1 MQFRQVQATLH
12 SWLSIVVLWSGFL
25 IFFTGSIAYF
35 RTEINLWSKPEIF
48 LYLKESPPSFESAQV
63 AYDYLNM
70 HALEAKRWQVNL
82 ANSRMPFN
90 TLEWQD
96 KTNKYHKIQDPNTG
110 LILKEARESMG
121 GDFFFKLHYS
131 LYPLPDVVGRT
142 LVVIIGVL
150 FLIALI
156 SGILTHKKIF
166 KDFFVFRSFKGQ
178 RTLLDLHHITGV
190 VTLPF
195 YLIMAFT
202 GIMIFFYL
210 LMPWGINQ
218 QYGEN
223 GIKKFYNE
231 IQYINPPKLAADSG
245 IQLKEFSTFSSQLP
259 QQGSNGTTLEKFEVK
274 NPNTTEA
281 LITFDYGYKKII
293 TFNNP
298 QFIFSANTGRQLN
311 NERNLH
317 PVAQISSAT
326 YGIHLGY
333 YASQSMRWV
342 LASLGFAGC
351 IMLVAGALLWQ
362 KKRIKQQH
370 ILSYKIVSYLN
381 YFTFLGLPFATA
393 MYFLANRVLPTN
405 LEHRV
410 QYELLTFFISW
421 IGILIIPMLIK
432 MQKAIILAFIFT
444 AFILL
449 ITVLSP
455 VFLSPQAFILNT
467 WLHQQWPIAGVDL
480 VFIFIAIGYISACYY
495 FRKIQMS
502 KVNK

>member
-1 MQFRQVQATLH
+1 
-12 SWLSIVVLWSGFL
+12 
-25 IFFTGSIAYF
+25 
-35 RTEINLWSKPEIF
+35 
-48 LYLKESPPSFESAQV
+48 
-63 AYDYLNM
+63 
-70 HALEAKRWQVNL
+70 
-82 ANSRMPFN
+82 
-90 TLEWQD
+90 
-96 KTNKYHKIQDPNTG
+96 
-110 LILKEARESMG
+110 
-121 GDFFFKLHYS
+121 
-131 LYPLPDVVGRT
+131 
-142 LVVIIGVL
+142 
-150 FLIALI
+150 
-156 SGILTHKKIF
+156 
-166 KDFFVFRSFKGQ
+166 
-178 RTLLDLHHITGV
+178 
-190 VTLPF
+190 
-195 YLIMAFT
+195 
-202 GIMIFFYL
+202 
-210 LMPWGINQ
+210 
-218 QYGEN
+218 
-223 GIKKFYNE
+223 
-231 IQYINPPKLAADSG
+231 
-245 IQLKEFSTFSSQLP
+245 
-259 QQGSNGTTLEKFEVK
+259 
-274 NPNTTEA
+274 
-281 LITFDYGYKKII
+281 
-293 TFNNP
+293 
-298 QFIFSANTGRQLN
+298 
-311 NERNLH
+311 
-317 PVAQISSAT
+317 
-326 YGIHLGY
+326 
-333 YASQSMRWV
+333 MRWV

-370 ILSYKIVSYLN
+370 TLSYKILSYLN

>member
-1 MQFRQVQATLH
+1 MQFRQIQATLH
-12 SWLSIVVLWSGFL
+12 SWLGIVVLWSVFL

-35 RTEINLWSKPEIF
+35 RTEINLWSKPENF
-48 LYLKESPPSFESAQV
+48 LYLKAPPSSFESAQV
-63 AYDYLNM
+63 AYDYLNT
-70 HALEAKRWQVNL
+70 HASDAKRWRVSL
-82 ANSRMPFN
+82 ASFRMPFN
-90 TLEWQD
+90 TLEWQVQ
-96 KTNKYHKIQDPNTG
+96 NHKYYKLQDPNTG
-110 LILKEARESMG
+110 LILKEGRESLG

-142 LVVIIGVL
+142 LVVIVGVL

-156 SGILTHKKIF
+156 TGIFTHKKII

-223 GIKKFYNE
+223 GIKKFYSE
-231 IQYINPPKLAADSG
+231 IQYSDAPKPVPDSS
-245 IQLKEFSTFSSQLP
+245 IKLKQFAVFSHQLP
-259 QQGSNGTTLEKFEVK
+259 QQGSNGAALEKFEVR
-274 NPNTTEA
+274 NPNTAQA
-281 LITFDYGYKKII
+281 LITFDYGYKKLI

-298 QFIFSANTGRQLN
+298 QFIFSANTGKNLN
-311 NERNLH
+311 PERNLH
-317 PVAQISSAT
+317 PIAQISSAT

-333 YASQSMRWV
+333 YANQWMRWM
-342 LASLGFAGC
+342 LASLGFVGC

-370 ILSYKIVSYLN
+370 TLSYKLVSYLN

-393 MYFLANRVLPTN
+393 MYFLANRILLTN
-405 LEHRV
+405 LEHRI
-410 QYELLTFFISW
+410 QYELFIFFISW
-421 IGILIIPMLIK
+421 IGILIIPMLVK
-432 MQKAIILAFIFT
+432 MQKAIILTFIFT

-449 ITVLSP
+449 MTVFSSI
-455 VFLSPQAFILNT
+455 FLFPQASIFNT
-467 WLHQQWPIAGVDL
+467 LLHQQWSVAGVDL
-480 VFIFIAIGYISACYY
+480 VFMFIALGYIIACYY
-495 FRKIQMS
+495 FRKIKMS
-502 KVNK
+502 EVAK